1 MRVHKLNVDEP
12 SCLMEDYLHH
22 YERLSPFFAY
32 DYRDPKTY
40 ADRLTYLKERRFERE
55 KLVAYLRQF
64 NGKYHPPEKVIASL
78 EKLRDDNAVVVVGGQ
93 QAGLLTGPSYT
104 VNKCLSIIKW
114 SEKLEADLG
123 VPVVPVFW
131 IAGEDHDFD
140 EVNHVFI
147 PDASGAPKKHAYR
160 HPGAGRDSVTQL
172 QIDHERLTQWL
183 EEAFQS
189 FGETQYT
196 DTLLKKVKAKLDNAK
211 TLIDF
216 FAAILMEFFG
226 EYGLVLLDSGDHALR
241 KLESD
246 YFAHMI
252 EANASLAES
261 VVGQLSALKDVGY
274 PPALDQKPESANLF
288 YHRGGERILLERK
301 DPTTFVNEQK
311 GVRLTRE
318 ALLEIAKTAPEQLS
332 NNVVTRPLMQE
343 CLLPTV
349 AFIAGPGEVA
359 YWSALKGAFEKM
371 GMVMPPVVPRLRL
384 TLVDEKILR
393 WLGEKGLALNDV
405 FTSDWSDIRQ
415 SWLNDQHEWEIDR
428 IYKNVQSEVEK
439 AVQPLYQL
447 AKEVN
452 PHVLPGLCAKNEDY
466 IQSQLAFIKKAIER
480 EITNKFTTEL
490 RRFDRV
496 KATLYPDGQFQER
509 TWSVIFLL
517 NRWGPELIDRLMA
530 FDQYPM
536 DGEAFVVEL

>member
-1 MRVHKLNVDEP
+1 
-12 SCLMEDYLHH
+12 
-22 YERLSPFFAY
+22 
-32 DYRDPKTY
+32 
-40 ADRLTYLKERRFERE
+40 
-55 KLVAYLRQF
+55 
-64 NGKYHPPEKVIASL
+64 
-78 EKLRDDNAVVVVGGQ
+78 
-93 QAGLLTGPSYT
+93 
-104 VNKCLSIIKW
+104 
-114 SEKLEADLG
+114 
-123 VPVVPVFW
+123 
-131 IAGEDHDFD
+131 
-140 EVNHVFI
+140 
-147 PDASGAPKKHAYR
+147 
-160 HPGAGRDSVTQL
+160 
-172 QIDHERLTQWL
+172 
-183 EEAFQS
+183 
-189 FGETQYT
+189 
-196 DTLLKKVKAKLDNAK
+196 
-211 TLIDF
+211 
-216 FAAILMEFFG
+216 
-226 EYGLVLLDSGDHALR
+226 
-241 KLESD
+241 
-246 YFAHMI
+246 
-252 EANASLAES
+252 
-261 VVGQLSALKDVGY
+261 
-274 PPALDQKPESANLF
+274 
-288 YHRGGERILLERK
+288 
-301 DPTTFVNEQK
+301 
-311 GVRLTRE
+311 
-318 ALLEIAKTAPEQLS
+318 
-332 NNVVTRPLMQE
+332 MQE

-509 TWSVIFLL
+509 TWSIIFLL